1 MLNIASWIINKVVP
15 DYNNM
20 KINEFK
26 KRLPDIYKH
35 LENYKKNKLN
45 CASITN
51 QLKERL
57 SSWEL
62 FDNIINEAFA
72 NVIYAS
78 ELLKWHKYLVKG
90 METEWNMI
98 PYDVQIIWWI
108 NLVFW
113 NISEMKTWE
122 GKTLVAVFPSYARA
136 LVWKG
141 VHVVTVNDYLASRD
155 MELLQPLYNY
165 LWLSVWCVTKDTI
178 DRKWEY
184 NKDITYV
191 ENSELWFDYLKD
203 NLVPSLDER
212 CINNYYFALVDEV
225 DSIFIDEARTPLIIS
240 ENSDDNNES
249 YVKYAELVK
258 DLISAPVWKQV
269 SKWFVHN
276 LVNDIEI
283 QKEDSSWD
291 YYVDIKTKTVAL
303 TENGMKKIEKK
314 LKINNMYIDLW
325 YEEIHYI
332 ENALKAKECYK
343 DWVEYINKDWQIFL
357 IDEST
362 WRLQD
367 WRRYWEW
374 LHQAIEAKEWVEIL
388 SESKTIAKI
397 TYQNFFKWYEVLAW
411 MSWTAIT
418 EWEEFD
424 KIYKLDTFVIP
435 TNKPVIRVDKND
447 KVFFS
452 INAKYNNLLNDIKY
466 YNIIWLPLLL
476 WTSSIESSEQ
486 LSKLLQKH
494 NIIHSV
500 LNAKYHEQE
509 ANIISNWWKFKSVIV
524 ATNMAWRGTDIKL
537 DKNLYTQLLSS
548 YFEYI
553 KNKKI
558 KYNIFSQL
566 EYDKFIDF
574 YYENNLEN
582 DIKLDIS
589 LWNNNTFVIECNNNL
604 DWDFIE
610 HDFHLWLWVIWTE
623 KHESRRID
631 NQLRWRAWRQWDP
644 WFSQF
649 YTSLDDSLMKKMWWQ
664 DMKKI
669 ALSFFS
675 QDKLNSMELTW
686 KTFSNSLEKA
696 QKQIEWIHFWTR
708 KSLYEYDSVIDKHR
722 KKIYELRNF
731 ILENNNI
738 YEYLKDN
745 FIDKGL
751 ENIQKKYID
760 SVDYLDS
767 VFAWIEIKS
776 LDDVKN
782 IKQNILKKWDDQVIQ
797 DVYKRTLLSIIDQL
811 WIEHMDNIEFL
822 QKKLAFLWYAEQDPL
837 VEFKKESYNKFITLI
852 DNFYIDWLIHVNNLT
867 FEFVLEQTINNLID
881 KGKFKFLDNL
891 NS

>member
-1 MLNIASWIINKVVP
+1 
-15 DYNNM
+15 
-20 KINEFK
+20 
-26 KRLPDIYKH
+26 
-35 LENYKKNKLN
+35 
-45 CASITN
+45 
-51 QLKERL
+51 
-57 SSWEL
+57 
-62 FDNIINEAFA
+62 
-72 NVIYAS
+72 
-78 ELLKWHKYLVKG
+78 
-90 METEWNMI
+90 
-98 PYDVQIIWWI
+98 
-108 NLVFW
+108 
-113 NISEMKTWE
+113 
-122 GKTLVAVFPSYARA
+122 
-136 LVWKG
+136 
-141 VHVVTVNDYLASRD
+141 
-155 MELLQPLYNY
+155 
-165 LWLSVWCVTKDTI
+165 
-178 DRKWEY
+178 
-184 NKDITYV
+184 
-191 ENSELWFDYLKD
+191 
-203 NLVPSLDER
+203 
-212 CINNYYFALVDEV
+212 
-225 DSIFIDEARTPLIIS
+225 
-240 ENSDDNNES
+240 
-249 YVKYAELVK
+249 
-258 DLISAPVWKQV
+258 
-269 SKWFVHN
+269 
-276 LVNDIEI
+276 
-283 QKEDSSWD
+283 
-291 YYVDIKTKTVAL
+291 
-303 TENGMKKIEKK
+303 
-314 LKINNMYIDLW
+314 
-325 YEEIHYI
+325 
-332 ENALKAKECYK
+332 
-343 DWVEYINKDWQIFL
+343 
-357 IDEST
+357 
-362 WRLQD
+362 
-367 WRRYWEW
+367 
-374 LHQAIEAKEWVEIL
+374 
-388 SESKTIAKI
+388 
-397 TYQNFFKWYEVLAW
+397 